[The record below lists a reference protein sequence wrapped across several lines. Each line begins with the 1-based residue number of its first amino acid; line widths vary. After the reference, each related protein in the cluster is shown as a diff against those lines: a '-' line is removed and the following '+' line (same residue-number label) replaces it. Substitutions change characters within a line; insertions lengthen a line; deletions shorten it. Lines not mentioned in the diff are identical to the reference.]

1 MPGTA
6 LAALLSPL
14 VRHQVYLD
22 TLTLGALGFGM
33 VLLVME
39 DARRAAR
46 ESEGRLQTLIASTTD
61 ALLLLDSRLRVQA
74 ANPAAER
81 LFDASAVT
89 LRGCDFL
96 SLVEVHDT
104 VALRDAMSRFAS
116 EGGPEQRVGESESM
130 LARRGAGA
138 SVRVDGALWRLP
150 GDGGE
155 ARRQRRAIDGAMRI
169 VGRR

>member
-1 MPGTA
+1 
-6 LAALLSPL
+6 
-14 VRHQVYLD
+14 
-22 TLTLGALGFGM
+22 
-33 VLLVME
+33 
-39 DARRAAR
+39 
-46 ESEGRLQTLIASTTD
+46 
-61 ALLLLDSRLRVQA
+61 
-74 ANPAAER
+74 
-81 LFDASAVT
+81 VT

-96 SLVEVHDT
+96 SLVEVHDA

-116 EGGPEQRVGESESM
+116 EGGPELRVGESESM

-138 SVRVDGALWRLP
+138 SVRVDGAPWRLP